1 MESTDINPMFE
12 DVEDD
17 NISSPSYSANSAT
30 DPIDLRTPSPTS
42 EAEEAPS
49 DATTV
54 PLPVVPN
61 PKTTREEIRDL
72 AAEIRRNSV
81 SLQALFREFITVSRD
96 QHRQTSATLGTV
108 LDVNRRALEEMTS
121 YRNVGYISPPQAKI
135 KKPID
140 VSEPSNSA
148 DPKTKASPTRQ
159 APSTKGLRIPIR
171 GRTTFSTSAQAAKTF
186 PFSKPLLKASRKIAS
201 DLEDTPDDE
210 DEQEEGDDAPEES
223 EADSHSTTSRPGM
236 AMFSALVAR
245 RKSLLSGATSRYQH
259 VSTVYVPVDDTKYT
273 LSTNSIPAV
282 VKWYSKLMFY
292 VKDGGTKHYCDL
304 ISSRIAE
311 AIQRKCSITP
321 EKFYS
326 LNDQDTIDYLF
337 AFVRPNKSLEWS
349 QHFRTCLPYP
359 AYSQT
364 FLNQQTLL
372 MKLDDLARFVD
383 STLDI
388 IFVLGDYASPPDR
401 DIRRLFESLLPT
413 TIKDMVKDF
422 SIDVRLPFLKFLPLL
437 KDHIAEESDEQR
449 AAAPL
454 QSHLYSCN
462 VMRASNSPGVQAF
475 NAGHSSSS
483 SSTRSPTRRSSDLQP
498 SPVPSATFSS
508 PPPTGPAMICI
519 SRTNFQMPTTLPKT
533 TARRRACS
541 RLTIST
547 FSPPPIS
554 ANLLLLA
561 SPQNSCGIVRL
572 SSTTSSPSNLP
583 GSTTTAAYKTFLPC
597 KFSGATTHRLFY
609 AATLNAML
617 LRCSLPL
624 NKNSKSS
631 WILDLCDTVNLRSCR
646 PSQSL
651 QKRPLRLF
659 AYVATTRK
667 QTTL

>member
-1 MESTDINPMFE
+1 MESTDNNPMFE

-42 EAEEAPS
+42 EAEEATS

-54 PLPVVPN
+54 PLPVLPN
-61 PKTTREEIRDL
+61 PKTTREEIKDL

-96 QHRQTSATLGTV
+96 QHRQTSATLETV
-108 LDVNRRALEEMTS
+108 LDANRRALQEMTS
-121 YRNVGYISPPQAKI
+121 YRNVGYISPPQIKI

-159 APSTKGLRIPIR
+159 APSTKGLHMPIR
-171 GRTTFSTSAQAAKTF
+171 GRTALSTSAQAAKTF

-210 DEQEEGDDAPEES
+210 DAQEEGDEAPEES

-259 VSTVYVPVDDTKYT
+259 VSTVYVPVDDAKYT

-326 LNDQDTIDYLF
+326 LSDQETIDYLF

-372 MKLDDLARFVD
+372 MKLDDLAKFVD

-475 NAGHSSSS
+475 NTYHANRREQHERQVRA
-483 SSTRSPTRRSSDLQP
+483 STYKQRAELGVLTADDIYGPGDELPSTEPESTLSAHETQLLEDHGIYAMV
-498 SPVPSATFSS
+498 SPV
-508 PPPTGPAMICI
+508 
-519 SRTNFQMPTTLPKT
+519 KE
-533 TARRRACS
+533 
-541 RLTIST
+541 
-547 FSPPPIS
+547 
-554 ANLLLLA
+554 
-561 SPQNSCGIVRL
+561 V
-572 SSTTSSPSNLP
+572 
-583 GSTTTAAYKTFLPC
+583 
-597 KFSGATTHRLFY
+597 HY
-609 AATLNAML
+609 AATKREIDYPPH
-617 LRCSLPL
+617 LRFPEGPKPCWTYYNTGICPNKDAGKCPFEHQQDRIVAHVEIKRQREAFLP
-624 NKNSKSS
+624 
-631 WILDLCDTVNLRSCR
+631 
-646 PSQSL
+646 P
-651 QKRPLRLF
+651 
-659 AYVATTRK
+659 K
-667 QTTL
+667 QLK